1 MPIQIRQAVGSDLAA
16 VRKVAIDS
24 YVEKFAEF
32 NTPENME
39 AFLTTTYSTEAFEQ
53 EFSEAGAKLLVACE
67 GDQVVGFVRLR
78 TSNEVEQKLGPSTIE
93 LQRLYIA
100 PGMQG
105 RSIGHQLMEEALRH
119 AHSLQVEWMWL
130 GVWEKNFGA
139 QRFYARYGFER
150 FGEHTFWMGDDPQVD
165 WLLKKKLS

>member
-1 MPIQIRQAVGSDLAA
+1 MQIRDALRSDLTA
-16 VRKVAIDS
+16 VRRVAVES
-24 YVEKFAEF
+24 YVDKFAEF

-39 AFLTTTYSTEAFEQ
+39 AFLTTTYSESAFEN
-53 EFSEAGAKLLVACE
+53 EFDEPGSKLLVACE
-67 GDQVVGFVRLR
+67 DDLIVGFVRLR
-78 TSNEVEQKLGPSTIE
+78 TSREVEEKLGASTLE

-100 PGMQG
+100 TGWQG
-105 RSIGHQLMEEALRH
+105 RSIGHTLMEEALRY
-119 AHSLQVEWMWL
+119 AQKIQVDWMWL

-165 WLLKKKLS
+165 WLLKKKLR